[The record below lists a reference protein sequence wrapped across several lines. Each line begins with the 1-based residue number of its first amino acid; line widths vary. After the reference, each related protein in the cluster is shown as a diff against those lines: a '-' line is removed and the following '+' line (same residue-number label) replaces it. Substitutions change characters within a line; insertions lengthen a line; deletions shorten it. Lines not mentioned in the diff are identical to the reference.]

1 MNRDDLEAELLEI
14 EGLPQD
20 DRLKDEDRHG
30 LHGAQALRNV
40 FDRKNLAAR
49 VANVIN

>member
-40 FDRKNLAAR
+40 CKNLAAR